1 MAGREGI
8 SVQSQWV
15 RVMKRVTILILV
27 LAISTLAVARDK
39 KPKVKPGPYVFTS
52 KASAQTLK
60 ALIVQESLQGGS
72 ALDSD
77 SDNELQFRVSRSAQ
91 MPLYGQIFM
100 ASSACPGMTT
110 KQVWSY
116 TLAER
121 NGMTKVTVQPAWDYP
136 DDYCKTQTNEV
147 PWSKPEEMVAF
158 QAMLDRAP
166 AAVAQIP
173 ATKSAA
179 IAATVAVAPAPA
191 PAPAAYRQQD
201 NVRAGLAAQPATHPD
216 TQPSTQPQAV
226 AQDDAARR
234 AQQHQACLDL
244 AKDNP
249 SITCK

>member
-1 MAGREGI
+1 M
-8 SVQSQWV
+8 
-15 RVMKRVTILILV
+15 ILILI
-27 LAISTLAVARDK
+27 LAITTLAVARDK
-39 KPKVKPGPYVFTS
+39 KEKAKPGPYVFTT
-52 KASAQTLK
+52 KASAQTVK
-60 ALIVQESLQGGS
+60 ALIVQESLRDGY

-77 SDNELQFRVSRSAQ
+77 SDHELQFRFSRPAQ

-100 ASSACPGMTT
+100 ASNACPGMPT

-116 TLAER
+116 TLAES
-121 NGMTKVTVQPAWDYP
+121 NGVTKVTVQPAWDFP
-136 DDYCKTQTNEV
+136 DDYCKVQTNPV

-158 QAMLDRAP
+158 QTMLDKAP
-166 AAVAQIP
+166 AAVAQTP

-179 IAATVAVAPAPA
+179 AAATVAPAPA
-191 PAPAAYRQQD
+191 PTAVAS
-201 NVRAGLAAQPATHPD
+201 AAQPAT
-216 TQPSTQPQAV
+216 QPQVV